1 MIDRLKELLRE
12 SLGVDQED
20 RAEAPAHDLRLATAA
35 LLLEMARADRQET
48 EEERRAAGEV
58 LARHFALEREAAEAL
73 LTRAESRVEHSVSLY
88 EFTRVLNET
97 LAPAERREI
106 VRLVAEVAASDGR
119 FDPHEQH
126 LLSKLADLLHLRRAE
141 YATIRASVLHSTD
154 ALE

>member
-1 MIDRLKELLRE
+1 MIDKLKELLRE

-35 LLLEMARADRQET
+35 LLLEMARADREET

-58 LARHFALEREAAEAL
+58 LARHFALQREAAEAL
-73 LTRAESRVEHSVSLY
+73 LARAESQVEHSVSLY

-97 LAPAERREI
+97 LAPEERREV

-119 FDPHEQH
+119 FDRHEQH
-126 LLSKLADLLHLRRAE
+126 LLSKLAELLHLRRAE